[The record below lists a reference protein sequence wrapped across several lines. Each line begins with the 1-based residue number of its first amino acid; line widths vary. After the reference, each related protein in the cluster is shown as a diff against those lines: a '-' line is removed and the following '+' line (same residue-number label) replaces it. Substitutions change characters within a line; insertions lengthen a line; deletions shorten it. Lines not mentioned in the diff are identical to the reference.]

1 MSACLFARCL
11 RLFRLNVVSTDA
23 DCGTF
28 PFYANLHNWGMKCK
42 TLTKTKKLLQRNTLT
57 GDFTTSMSLVPSS
70 ALFCLQNWHR
80 FFKVLETF
88 LTNFADLSVYVHDI
102 NLVFYHIPK
111 VDWDRITAKASCIQR
126 SHCHAWETSLRSF
139 EVCDMV
145 PYVRI
150 TLWCKGHCKR
160 CSFKLW
166 HLNDAHRVNLMAT
179 YQRWGSHHGVAK
191 LILL

>member
-1 MSACLFARCL
+1 MQDFNKDKEVAAKKHTHW
-11 RLFRLNVVSTDA
+11 RLYYIHVTSTQ
-23 DCGTF
+23 F
-28 PFYANLHNWGMKCK
+28 
-42 TLTKTKKLLQRNTLT
+42 
-57 GDFTTSMSLVPSS
+57 SLILPS
-70 ALFCLQNWHR
+70 
-80 FFKVLETF
+80 ETF

-166 HLNDAHRVNLMAT
+166 HLNDAHGVNLMAT